1 MADSG
6 IRAIDIMTT
15 EIVIAYPEM
24 NIVEVAELLNRFRLG
39 GLPVV
44 SDGRLVGV
52 ITERD
57 IMRRVIAI
65 NLQPSLTLVRDVM
78 TSPPVAIAHVHDD
91 LSVLAEKMA
100 KFDVTRLPILDH
112 KERLAG
118 IVTNR
123 DVLQNSS
130 EFMETLLE
138 QAKIKGELKE
148 EKTAFGKCEL
158 CGDHTHLYLKKEKF
172 LCEECGKPAIFKKF
186 KFLKI

>member
-1 MADSG
+1 MTDSG

-15 EIVIAYPEM
+15 EIVIAYPDM
-24 NIVEVAELLNRFRLG
+24 NIVEVSELMNRFRIG

-44 SDGRLVGV
+44 EEGRLIGIV
-52 ITERD
+52 TERD
-57 IMRRVIAI
+57 IMRRVIAK
-65 NLQPSLTLVRDVM
+65 NLQPSLTLVRGVM
-78 TSPPVAIAHVHDD
+78 TSPPVAIANVHDD
-91 LSVLAEKMA
+91 LSLLAEKMS
-100 KFDVTRLPILDH
+100 KYDVTRLPVIDH
-112 KERLAG
+112 KGRLVG

-130 EFMETLLE
+130 EYMETLLE

-158 CGDHTHLYLKKEKF
+158 CGDNTHLYLKKEKF
-172 LCEECGKPAIFKKF
+172 LCEDCGKPAIFKKF

>member
-1 MADSG
+1 MVDSG

-24 NIVEVAELLNRFRLG
+24 NIVEVSELMNRFRIG
-39 GLPVV
+39 GIPVV
-44 SDGRLVGV
+44 NNGLLVGIV
-52 ITERD
+52 TERD
-57 IMRRVIAI
+57 IMRKVIAV
-65 NLQPSLTLVRDVM
+65 NLQPSAVKVGDVM
-78 TSPPVAIAHVHDD
+78 TSPPIAIAHVHDD
-91 LSVLAEKMA
+91 LSILADKMS
-100 KFDVTRLPILDH
+100 KFDITRLPILDH
-112 KERLAG
+112 KGRLAG

-123 DVLQNSS
+123 DVLKNSS

-138 QAKIKGELKE
+138 QSRIKGETRE

-158 CGDHTHLYLKKEKF
+158 CGDQTYLYLKKAKF